1 MTHTLPHRWLIEH
14 QRLGHALCVV
24 LDSENEHPMR
34 QALLKNSRPDQYLS
48 VYGQTMVADL
58 SEAGPFV
65 FSFDQPGD
73 KNINQLL
80 KRPESHWGWLA
91 CLPKGH
97 LPMLVEHWR
106 ERLIIAERP
115 HPALYRFHDNRVLE
129 RALRYLPAEAYP
141 TYLGPVIS
149 VCYWQGTRWESTQ
162 NPAPGMYPVP
172 DSPPWLSLP
181 VPRQQAM
188 ETRLINARRFLL
200 AEHVQA
206 YATLAEQQDPEA
218 WLRATLDQAEAWNWQ
233 VPEQLEFLLTQSLQA
248 PAHTL
253 VPHWQVRPGE
263 SPDEHFERVRLTTA
277 FEQGDAPL

>member
-24 LDSENEHPMR
+24 LDSENERPMR

-48 VYGQTMVADL
+48 VYGQTMVANL
-58 SEAGPFV
+58 SDAGPFV
-65 FSFDQPGD
+65 FILDQPGD
-73 KNINQLL
+73 KNITQLL
-80 KRPESHWGWLA
+80 MRPESHWGWLA
-91 CLPKGH
+91 SLPKGN
-97 LPMLVEHWR
+97 LPMLVDHWR

-115 HPALYRFHDNRVLE
+115 HQALYRFHDNRVLD
-129 RALRYLPAEAYP
+129 RALRYLPVEAYP

-149 VCYWQGTRWESTQ
+149 VCYWQGTHWESTQ

-172 DSPPWLSLP
+172 DSPPWLLLP

-206 YATLAEQQDPEA
+206 YAALAEQEEPEA
-218 WLRATLDQAEAWNWQ
+218 WLRAMLDQAEAWNWQ
-233 VPEQLEFLLTQSLQA
+233 TPEQLEFLLIRSLQA

-253 VPHWQVRPGE
+253 APHWQVRPGE
-263 SPDEHFERVRLTTA
+263 TPDEHFERVRLTTA